1 MAFSIK
7 DIFTK
12 DEYDENINGT
22 EDEFYD
28 TESTPIENTNNKMIL
43 LEPRAYSESQQIADH
58 LKNRNSVVVNL
69 KRVTSDQAKRII
81 DFLSGCIYAIGG
93 TMQKIGVGIYLCTPK
108 NVNVQGKISEDNKDQ
123 DKTEEKNVIFS
134 QENIETGTY
143 EVEAAGKYVVRITA
157 EDHKGGFYIGE

>member
-1 MAFSIK
+1 MAFSKLKKWIT
-7 DIFTK
+7 D
-12 DEYDENINGT
+12 DEDDNLVGT
-22 EDEFYD
+22 EDEFY
-28 TESTPIENTNNKMIL
+28 TLSESDAIKEADKSGNKMIL

-108 NVNVQGKISEDNKDQ
+108 NVNVQGKITDETDKSKDDED
-123 DKTEEKNVIFS
+123 
-134 QENIETGTY
+134 
-143 EVEAAGKYVVRITA
+143 
-157 EDHKGGFYIGE
+157 EDYDW